1 MPKKKENL
9 SLEEK
14 LQKAVIPKDEEPYI
28 IPDNWIWTKLSEIVD
43 VKGGKRI
50 PKGQEFSKT
59 KTKNI
64 YLRVTDFKNRGI
76 YLENLKY
83 ISDEVAEKI
92 KNYRITSKDIYL
104 SIAGTIGKVGII
116 PKEVEN
122 SFLTENACKLVNIS
136 NMEQKYLLNLL
147 ETSLIKKEIKNSIT
161 SSGQPKLAIFRIGNF
176 PIPLPPLEE
185 QKRIVEKLDSLFE
198 KTQKIK
204 EIIEEVKEKMISKR
218 EAILS
223 KAFTGELTEKWRSKN
238 ETSNTE
244 ELLYKIN
251 DEKIKLWEEECK
263 KAEEEGRKKP
273 KKPQIKDI
281 SEMLVKEDEVPYKIP
296 ENWVWI
302 RLDNISEKI
311 SKGTTPKGGESA
323 YVKNGIKFLR
333 VENITKNY
341 KLDLDKIKYISNE
354 THVSFL
360 KRSILEE
367 NDLLISIAGSLGR
380 TAVISKDNLPL
391 NTNQAIAFIRFLV
404 KDKSFSK
411 FFSYFFNTRIIKT
424 LLLEQAKVTAIPNLT
439 LEILSKTKILLP
451 PLEEQKEI
459 VRILDKVFEEED
471 KIDELLKLE
480 ESIAALESSI
490 LDKAFKG
497 ELGTQNK
504 DDYPIL
510 ERLKEIL

>member
-1 MPKKKENL
+1 MSKKKENL
-9 SLEEK
+9 SLEER
-14 LQKAVIPKDEEPYI
+14 LQKAIIPKEEEPYT
-28 IPDNWIWTKLSEIVD
+28 IPDNWIWTRLSEIVD

-76 YLENLKY
+76 DLENLKY

-122 SFLTENACKLVNIS
+122 SFLTENACKLVNIC
-136 NMEQKYLLNLL
+136 NIEQKFLLNLL
-147 ETSLIKKEIKNSIT
+147 ESSLIKKEIKNSIT
-161 SSGQPKLAIFRIGNF
+161 SSGQPKLAIFRIENF

-185 QKRIVEKLDSLFE
+185 QKRIAEKLDSLFE

-204 EIIEEVKEKMISKR
+204 EIIEEVKEKTILRR

-223 KAFTGELTEKWRSKN
+223 KAFIGELTEKWRSENK
-238 ETSNTE
+238 TSSAE

-251 DEKIKLWEEECK
+251 DEKIRVWEEECK

-273 KKPQIKDI
+273 SKPQIKDI
-281 SEMLVKEDEVPYKIP
+281 SEMLVKEEEIPYKVP
-296 ENWVWI
+296 ANWIWI
-302 RLDNISEKI
+302 NINKLVDVRDGTHDSPNFYSKGYPLITSKNLKGNKINFEDVKFISKEDMEKINQRSRVEKGDILYAMIGTIGNPIYCEVDSLGKFAVKNVAIFKPFDKKI
-311 SKGTTPKGGESA
+311 SKFLKYYLES
-323 YVKNGIKFLR
+323 
-333 VENITKNY
+333 ENY
-341 KLDLDKIKYISNE
+341 RKLIGNKIK
-354 THVSFL
+354 
-360 KRSILEE
+360 
-367 NDLLISIAGSLGR
+367 GS
-380 TAVISKDNLPL
+380 TQKFIPL
-391 NTNQAIAFIRFLV
+391 N
-404 KDKSFSK
+404 
-411 FFSYFFNTRIIKT
+411 
-424 LLLEQAKVTAIPNLT
+424 
-439 LEILSKTKILLP
+439 ILRNILFPLP

-459 VRILDKVFEEED
+459 VRILDKIFEEED
-471 KIDELLKLE
+471 KIDELLKIE
-480 ESIAALESSI
+480 ESIAVLESSI

-510 ERLKEIL
+510 ERLKEVL